1 MSGKLNDVQ
10 ARNKITQ
17 TAFYQA
23 ACHSVSQ
30 AMPVIDIFA
39 AESAAYAN
47 ADKVECSLLVPHPTL
62 SHLCVCVCVC
72 VCVCGGTSSRC

>member
-1 MSGKLNDVQ
+1 MASWVALGMEWMSGKLNDVQ

-17 TAFYQA
+17 TTFYQA

-39 AESAAYAN
+39 EETAAYAN
-47 ADKVECSLLVPHPTL
+47 ADKVQSAPCRT
-62 SHLCVCVCVC
+62 
-72 VCVCGGTSSRC
+72 